1 MASEYQER
9 KTAATPAK
17 HVAYHTNFGQAWL
30 GDSRSLLKHVP
41 DSSIDLVFTS
51 PPYALQKKKEYGN
64 RDAEE
69 YIKWFRPF
77 ALELFRVLKESGSL
91 VLVIGG
97 AWTKGSPI
105 RSLYHY
111 KLLIDL
117 CESTGPKSSSCKF
130 RLAQEFYWFNPAKMP
145 NPAEWVTV
153 KRIRVKDAVEQI
165 WWLSKSDFPKA
176 DNRKVLAPYSKS
188 MKRLLAT
195 KRYNSG
201 SRPSGWQV
209 SDDWAKNHG
218 GAIPPNVLPADL
230 KDSPHQ
236 SSVEIDDPT
245 LNMFVQANT
254 SSMDTYRVKCRE
266 MGVNAHPAMFPIAL
280 PEFFI
285 RFLTDPGDKILDP
298 FAGSNTTGKAADD
311 LQRAWVAIE
320 KEFKYVQSSKYRW
333 DSSSLLEERI

>member
-1 MASEYQER
+1 M
-9 KTAATPAK
+9 
-17 HVAYHTNFGQAWL
+17 
-30 GDSRSLLKHVP
+30 LK
-41 DSSIDLVFTS
+41 D
-51 PPYALQKKKEYGN
+51 
-64 RDAEE
+64 
-69 YIKWFRPF
+69 
-77 ALELFRVLKESGSL
+77 SGSL
-91 VLVIGG
+91 ILVIGG
-97 AWTKGSPI
+97 AWNKGRPV

-117 CESTGPKSSSCKF
+117 CESTNPDSCPGRFK
-130 RLAQEFYWFNPAKMP
+130 LAQEFYWFNPAKMP

-153 KRIRVKDAVEQI
+153 KRIRVKDAVEHV
-165 WWLSKSDFPKA
+165 WWLSKSEFPKA

-218 GAIPPNVLPADL
+218 GAIPPNVLPADI

-236 SSVEIDDPT
+236 QPAAIDTPA

-254 SSMDTYRVKCRE
+254 SSMDTYHVKCRE
-266 MGVNAHPAMFPIAL
+266 MQVNAHPAMFPIAL

-285 RFLTDPGDKILDP
+285 RFLTDPGDTILDP

-311 LQRAWVAIE
+311 LQRFWVAIE
-320 KEFKYVQSSKYRW
+320 KDLKYIQSSKYRW
-333 DSSSLLEERI
+333 DSSLLVEEHLD